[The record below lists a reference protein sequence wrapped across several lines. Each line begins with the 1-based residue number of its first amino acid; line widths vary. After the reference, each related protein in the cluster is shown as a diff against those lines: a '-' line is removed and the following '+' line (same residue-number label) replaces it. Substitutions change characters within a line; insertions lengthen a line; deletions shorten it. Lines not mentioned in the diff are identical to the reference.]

1 MRPALCLASLAALA
15 GCTAADPLVPDSLP
29 VLRAPTITL
38 TARLNGT
45 PVTFEGFAFL
55 RETADGGLTA
65 SLSVEECG
73 LARPFTYRGLVRR
86 LSVALPAPV
95 AVRTYAAVQRR
106 WDPAP
111 AADSAYVFAMDSAGD
126 AVAES
131 YRAAPD
137 LRVTVVTY
145 DPAGG
150 YVSGAVEGTLA
161 PERRGGPAYRFE
173 GGRFSGRFERL
184 GPNDTPQSTV
194 TRCYQGPGG

>member
-55 RETADGGLTA
+55 RELPGGGLRA
-65 SLSVEECG
+65 DLSMEECG
-73 LARPFTYRGLVRR
+73 LARPFTYRGRVRF
-86 LSVALPAPV
+86 LHVELPTPV
-95 AVRTYAAVQRR
+95 AARSYAAVLRR

-111 AADSAYVFAMDSAGD
+111 SADSAYTFLMDTSGD
-126 AVAES
+126 VVSET
-131 YRAAPD
+131 YRATPG
-137 LRVTVVTY
+137 LRVSVVTY

-150 YVSGAVEGTLA
+150 YVSGAVEGVLRPEMGRGDTL
-161 PERRGGPAYRFE
+161 RVE